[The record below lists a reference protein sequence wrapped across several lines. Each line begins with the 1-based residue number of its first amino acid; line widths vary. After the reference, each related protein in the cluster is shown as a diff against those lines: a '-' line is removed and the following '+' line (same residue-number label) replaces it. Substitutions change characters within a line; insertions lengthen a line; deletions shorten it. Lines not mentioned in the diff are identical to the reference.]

1 MHPHLPSLKQAARPD
16 CSRIRLFLDPWWW
29 PLWCFLLDPFYR
41 WGRVYKRKF
50 CLYVCP
56 SSLSF
61 SKILFLSFPSPFFF
75 SSSDQ
80 IFSLS
85 QYLPPSTYLQARC
98 FPSFLSLFFFHFPY
112 YPTPNIF
119 FYSSTYHIFSSI
131 SFSLARGRVW
141 PGLFFIV
148 YIADRNILHPP
159 LQKWPNI

>member
-1 MHPHLPSLKQAARPD
+1 MGFWFVRCCHFS
-16 CSRIRLFLDPWWW
+16 
-29 PLWCFLLDPFYR
+29 FLLYLFYR

-61 SKILFLSFPSPFFF
+61 SKILFLSFPSLFFF

-85 QYLPPSTYLQARC
+85 QYLPPFTSLQARC

-119 FYSSTYHIFSSI
+119 LLLLHLPYIFIHFLLLGEGSSLTR
-131 SFSLARGRVW
+131 SF
-141 PGLFFIV
+141 FHCF
-148 YIADRNILHPP
+148 HC
-159 LQKWPNI
+159 